1 MSMRRSA
8 PPSSAGL
15 PVGRLLDG
23 LAWRPIHTRITLV
36 LGFGWL
42 LDAFEVNVVGSVL
55 GVLQKLWQVTAG
67 EASLLVSAWLVG
79 IMIGALLFGYCA
91 DRFGR
96 RRLFI
101 FTLLVYSGFTVVSA
115 LSPGYR
121 AFLVFRFLT
130 AIGVGAEYSAVNAA
144 IGELIPA
151 RYRGRAAAT
160 VMNFW
165 PLGSIL
171 AGVLTLY
178 FINLLPPSVGWRC
191 AFALGAII
199 ALFSVWARRALPESP
214 RWLLARGRTAE
225 AAAVSAQIS
234 GDAHR
239 FDREAAAAATVA
251 APGAVA
257 ASFARQLGELAR
269 RHPGRLALGCAL
281 DFSEAAGYYGLFA
294 ILPLVVL
301 PRIHVPDEAVPWFF
315 IIGNVGAALGGLI
328 AAFMLDKAGRK
339 ATVAGFYLLAALS
352 MLTMASATAT
362 GSAAGV
368 LLAFTIANLCATGAW
383 IAAYPTFSELFPTRM
398 RATGIGFSVAFGRI
412 GAAMAPPLL
421 VAVAQQFSL
430 FAAFAVI
437 AGFWLIGVAA
447 MIPWS
452 IAGTEGRGRPLEA
465 LAGE

>member
-1 MSMRRSA
+1 MSRSSDA
-8 PPSSAGL
+8 TPFSTPTRIGA
-15 PVGRLLDG
+15 LLDDLG
-23 LAWRPIHTRITLV
+23 WHPIHTRIALV
-36 LGFGWL
+36 LGVGWM
-42 LDAFEVNVVGSVL
+42 LDAFEVNIIGSVL
-55 GVLQKLWQVTAG
+55 GVLQRLWDVTAG

-79 IMIGALLFGYCA
+79 IMIGSLLFGYCA

-96 RRLFI
+96 RRLFVL
-101 FTLLVYSGFTVVSA
+101 TLLLYSAFTVISA

-171 AGVLTLY
+171 AGVITLY

-191 AFALGAII
+191 AFALGAVI
-199 ALFSVWARRALPESP
+199 ALFSLWARRTLPESP
-214 RWLLARGRTAE
+214 RWLFARGRTAE
-225 AAAVSAQIS
+225 AVQVSAQIA
-234 GDAHR
+234 GDR
-239 FDREAAAAATVA
+239 FDGSAVSAEEAAM
-251 APGAVA
+251 P
-257 ASFARQLGELAR
+257 ARPAGFLAELRELLR

-294 ILPLVVL
+294 ILPLMVL
-301 PRIHVPDEAVPWFF
+301 PQIHIPDSAVPWFF
-315 IIGNVGAALGGLI
+315 IIGNVGAAIGGLI
-328 AAFMLDKAGRK
+328 AAYLLDRAGRK
-339 ATVAGFYLLAALS
+339 TTVAGFYLLASAS
-352 MLTMASATAT
+352 MLGMASATAS

-368 LLAFTIANLCATGAW
+368 MLAFTVANFCATGAW
-383 IAAYPTFSELFPTRM
+383 IAAYPTFSEMFPTRM

-412 GAAMAPPLL
+412 GAALAPPLL
-421 VAVAQQFSL
+421 VAVSQQFSL
-430 FAAFAVI
+430 FAAFGII

-452 IAGTEGRGRPLEA
+452 IRGMEGRGRSLEA

>member
-1 MSMRRSA
+1 MPRLRRGF
-8 PPSSAGL
+8 PSDGRQ
-15 PVGRLLDG
+15 VGPLLDG
-23 LAWRPIHTRITLV
+23 LAWRPIHTRVTLV
-36 LGFGWL
+36 LGIGWL
-42 LDAFEVNVVGSVL
+42 LDAFEVNIIGSVL
-55 GVLQKLWQVTAG
+55 GILQKLWQVTTS
-67 EASLLVSAWLVG
+67 EASLLVSVWLIG

-96 RRLFI
+96 RQLFI
-101 FTLLVYSGFTVVSA
+101 ITLLVYSTFTVISA
-115 LSPGYR
+115 LSAGYY

-178 FINLLPPSVGWRC
+178 FINLLPPSIGWRC

-199 ALFSVWARRALPESP
+199 ALFSLWARRALPESP
-214 RWLLARGRTAE
+214 RWLLGRGRTAE
-225 AAAVSAQIS
+225 AEAVSAQIA
-234 GDAHR
+234 GDTHR
-239 FDREAAAAATVA
+239 FDQEAAGSAPSADAESHAA
-251 APGAVA
+251 G
-257 ASFARQLGELAR
+257 FGRQLSLLLR

-294 ILPLVVL
+294 ILPLLVL
-301 PRIHVPDEAVPWFF
+301 PQIHIPDEEVPWFF
-315 IIGNVGAALGGLI
+315 IIGNVGAAIGGLI
-328 AAFMLDKAGRK
+328 AAVMLDKLGRK
-339 ATVAGFYLLAALS
+339 ITVAGFYLLAALS
-352 MLTMASATAT
+352 MFIMASATAG
-362 GSAAGV
+362 GSATGV
-368 LLAFTIANLCATGAW
+368 MLAFIIANFCASGAW

-421 VAVAQQFSL
+421 VAVAQSLSL
-430 FAAFAVI
+430 FAAFGVI
-437 AGFWLIGVAA
+437 ACFWLIGVFA

-452 IAGTEGRGRPLEA
+452 IRGVEGRGRTLEA

>member
-1 MSMRRSA
+1 MAIGQGGYPSA
-8 PPSSAGL
+8 AGSRL
-15 PVGRLLDG
+15 GPLLDG

-36 LGFGWL
+36 LGFGWM
-42 LDAFEVNVVGSVL
+42 LDAFEVNIVGSVL
-55 GVLQKLWQVTAG
+55 GVLQRLWQVTTA
-67 EASLLVSAWLVG
+67 EASLLVSVWLIG
-79 IMIGALLFGYCA
+79 IMIGALLFGYAA

-96 RRLFI
+96 RRLFVV
-101 FTLLVYSGFTVVSA
+101 TLLVYATFTVVSA
-115 LSPGYR
+115 LSPGYD

-151 RYRGRAAAT
+151 RYRGRAAAA

-171 AGVLTLY
+171 AGVATLY
-178 FINLLPPSVGWRC
+178 FINLLPASIGWRC
-191 AFALGAII
+191 AFALGAVV

-214 RWLLARGRTAE
+214 RWLLGRGRKAE
-225 AAAVSAQIS
+225 AAAASALIAGTAQALD
-234 GDAHR
+234 G
-239 FDREAAAAATVA
+239 AAAAAS
-251 APGAVA
+251 PDA
-257 ASFARQLGELAR
+257 ASLRRQLGELLR

-294 ILPLVVL
+294 LLPLLVL
-301 PRIHVPDEAVPWFF
+301 PHIHIADEVVPWFF
-315 IIGNVGAALGGLI
+315 IIGNVGAAVGGLI
-328 AAFMLDKAGRK
+328 AAYLLDKAGRK
-339 ATVAGFYLLAALS
+339 ATVAGFYLLAALA
-352 MLTMASATAT
+352 MLSMASATAA

-368 LLAFTIANLCATGAW
+368 MLAFTIANLCATGAW

-412 GAAMAPPLL
+412 GAAIAPPLL
-421 VAVAQQFSL
+421 VAVAQRLSL
-430 FAAFAVI
+430 MAAFGVI

-452 IAGTEGRGRPLEA
+452 LWGAEGRNCPLEV